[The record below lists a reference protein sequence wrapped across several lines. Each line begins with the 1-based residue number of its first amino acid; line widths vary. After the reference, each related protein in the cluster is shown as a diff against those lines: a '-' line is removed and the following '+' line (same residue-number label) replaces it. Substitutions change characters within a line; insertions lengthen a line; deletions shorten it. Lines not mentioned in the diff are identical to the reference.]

1 MSLMFAIPRKSIIS
15 FFFKQYKIHDSHSLD
30 TKVQGNHKGN
40 ISRWSTI
47 VLVNKLLNRTV
58 VDSD

>member
-30 TKVQGNHKGN
+30 TKVQGNHKVGGARL
-40 ISRWSTI
+40 S
-47 VLVNKLLNRTV
+47 L
-58 VDSD
+58 

>member
-15 FFFKQYKIHDSHSLD
+15 FFFKQYKTHDSHSLG
-30 TKVQGNHKGN
+30 TKVQGN